1 MKITIGNNKNINKA
15 AVTEASEE
23 VKAAS
28 EGKAELVKER
38 RLCRRIYSGG
48 YKKTIAE
55 FHGEPVFY
63 KTEDDEYREIDN
75 TLADSGD
82 CLEAARNSFRTR
94 FFKHAEGGKVLDV
107 DQAGH
112 TVELISLDAASRGC
126 VAENCSEKAR
136 GRARST
142 VVFRGISDNSD
153 LEYTVSADRVKENIV
168 INSRAEKYEYSFA
181 MNTSNLY
188 AAASED
194 GSCLELRR
202 RESAARQF
210 YIPSPIM
217 FDAAGAQSDA
227 AYYEVSEENAD
238 RLIIKVIA
246 DADWI
251 NAEDRVFP
259 VVIDPQ
265 IVVDNYYGGGV
276 YNNAD
281 LPNGERSI
289 FSYET
294 YCNDVKTSANGM
306 RIYYDASKIEEG
318 IINSKIYIDKSRIAS
333 RLLNGLNK
341 ATLELSLA
349 NNSKGNCFCVGH
361 QLFIEQTFE
370 TGNIVIDITNLFNE
384 FDKIVE
390 VQLENWFSRGIVT
403 NNDIKFHS
411 PVLRI
416 EADVDYYG
424 GEENVQPATKAIS
437 GAGGMEN
444 VVRLKDGDARPCFTS
459 LSADSFAIPLN
470 VTHIFTDEA
479 NSSPFGTGWRLNS
492 ERKLVKSDEDA
503 LSNTLFTYT
512 DEFGDQYQFIEK
524 YYYKEGGKKVF
535 VNKDDVYISLLGELT
550 DDAGH
555 KIQTC
560 QYCCGYTLV
569 SELDDFNGVEY
580 VEQRQDEQIQLENYV
595 NQYSQTLKNYVI
607 ADSKT
612 GDIIKRLGTPDIS
625 HYDSF
630 IKEVSYSDILVS
642 ESEAYQLQSMYLNL
656 QQLEKQITELE
667 ASIDSSSGDEQEQY
681 KQQKEEVS
689 AQNDLVEAQFNYIVS
704 QARNNLAYVKS
715 VFKDYFNKEAQLELL
730 YRQTPVN
737 YIKSEDGTISGFN
750 KYGDLV
756 LEADAYGNYIA
767 IDRDKDGLI
776 TEIYD
781 NKNTVLTFEYANGKL
796 ASITDSLGRKVS
808 YTYSGDMLVKAA
820 FADGGY
826 LNFGY
831 SYNRL
836 YNVQT
841 GEGSSTE
848 YRYDNI
854 MLKSITTRAKGT
866 ENSYMVVSDY
876 DFTYGADSTKVTDGE
891 GGSEEYTFL
900 ETGEVSSCTQRD
912 NAGNVTVTN
921 YSYSFDSG
929 KNKIVTEVT
938 QHNSDP
944 AVTVTRTY
952 NDIRQITSEITD
964 WQSISESVRVKTEV
978 QYSYDLNNRLTE
990 KKTCKY
996 VETNGETEQVVAR
1009 EKYSYNAQGMPVLT
1023 ESFIEGEEQTGGI
1036 NYEQKVYDDN
1046 GNVVKTISWNS
1057 LDSSSKF
1064 YSESEV
1070 AENGQVTA
1078 DKDETGAISAEYEY
1092 ISGSNVVNSIKYP
1105 NGGRLAYGRNPY
1117 NFAVTSVTQSTEEG
1131 EASTNDIVYKNGMHV
1146 EAKSGN
1152 TVISYT
1158 YDGKGRKK
1166 SYAIDG
1172 VQQATF
1178 SYGGYSES
1186 GGNITYGTSTQNLA
1200 DGTAIVTSK
1209 TGVADSEGEIKV
1221 TESVKA
1227 DGATIFSTL
1236 YNADG
1241 LTESVNDSISG
1252 TATYTYD
1259 SYKNVTKIAAATLT
1273 ENYTYNAYSEL
1284 TQKVL
1289 SGAVDQAYTYVYKD
1303 NAAHDLEYV
1312 GIDGY
1317 KFYPLSDV
1325 NGRNTGREIY
1335 SGENRIAA
1343 EYITYRKA
1351 GDHATNMPA
1360 SVWFGTGKN
1369 IKESIKY
1376 KYDTC
1381 GNIAEI
1387 MQNGHL
1393 VARYKY
1399 DSLNRLIREDN
1410 KPMNKTVIFTYDTAG
1425 NITERCEYA
1434 YTSKDGEELTE
1445 LACTHY
1451 SYDYEGDRLVNY
1463 NGESVA
1469 YNVLGNPTS
1478 YRGNA
1483 IEWQY
1488 GTRLTKFG
1496 TTTFAYD
1503 GAGRRVSKGDISF
1516 TYDSNGRLIKQ
1527 SNGLEFIYDNS
1538 GVIGLKYGENTYFYR
1553 RDCQGNI
1560 IAILDS
1566 VGAVVVK
1573 YKYDAWG
1580 NHEAEVA
1587 SEDYVALA
1595 EINPFRYRGYY
1606 YDSETDLYFL
1616 QTRYYDPEVGRFIS
1630 RDSIEYADPETIC
1643 GLNLYAYCGN
1653 NPVMNVDPTGC
1664 SWMDTWWGKLLGW
1677 ITTAALVV
1685 GAVVM
1690 IGVVAAGVV
1699 ASGGLLGTVLVG
1711 AGVGILAGVGGS
1723 IATQG
1728 GLTNIGNINPWSVA
1742 LSGAIGGVIG
1752 AVSGAMSYGFSQIGK
1767 TIGQFVGF
1775 TLNNARHI
1783 GTGLK
1788 IANVFR
1794 LSASTLMKAGSFAGS
1809 ALGGFLGGMLVNN
1822 IANDIVAKN
1831 FGEQFVVD
1839 NPNYARSGLLKLFQW
1854 LNTFR

>member
-1 MKITIGNNKNINKA
+1 MATIYAANN
-15 AVTEASEE
+15 
-23 VKAAS
+23 
-28 EGKAELVKER
+28 
-38 RLCRRIYSGG
+38 
-48 YKKTIAE
+48 
-55 FHGEPVFY
+55 
-63 KTEDDEYREIDN
+63 
-75 TLADSGD
+75 
-82 CLEAARNSFRTR
+82 
-94 FFKHAEGGKVLDV
+94 VLF
-107 DQAGH
+107 
-112 TVELISLDAASRGC
+112 TS
-126 VAENCSEKAR
+126 ENCR
-136 GRARST
+136 G
-142 VVFRGISDNSD
+142 
-153 LEYTVSADRVKENIV
+153 
-168 INSRAEKYEYSFA
+168 
-181 MNTSNLY
+181 LY
-188 AAASED
+188 CTKNKTAA
-194 GSCLELRR
+194 
-202 RESAARQF
+202 AARQF

-265 IVVDNYYGGGV
+265 IVVDNYYGGNT
-276 YNNAD
+276 YSNSN
-281 LPNGERSI
+281 LYTGEKSI
-289 FSYET
+289 FTYET
-294 YCNDVKTSANGM
+294 YCNGKKIANALWLYHNGETTYDCKLVIDTKAIPERLLKNMKSATLS
-306 RIYYDASKIEEG
+306 IAVDK
-318 IINSKIYIDKSRIAS
+318 NSFGKFFAVNRSMYIDIKEH
-333 RLLNGLNK
+333 LEGLTFLFQN
-341 ATLELSLA
+341 LISLA
-349 NNSKGNCFCVGH
+349 DDEGKLV
-361 QLFIEQTFE
+361 LVFE
-370 TGNIVIDITNLFNE
+370 NIPNHGEESYKN
-384 FDKIVE
+384 
-390 VQLENWFSRGIVT
+390 
-403 NNDIKFHS
+403 IKLHS
-411 PVLRI
+411 PVLRV
-416 EADVDYYG
+416 ESNLDYYG
-424 GEENVQPATKAIS
+424 GEENIQPAIKTV
-437 GAGGMEN
+437 GGVDRMKN
-444 VVRLKDGDARPCFTS
+444 AVYLRDGDVKPYFTS
-459 LSADSFAIPLN
+459 LNADNFVLPFN
-470 VTHIFTDEA
+470 VTHIFTDA
-479 NSSPFGTGWRLNS
+479 AISSPFGNGWRLNL
-492 ERKLVKSDEDA
+492 EKKLFSTYSYIY
-503 LSNTLFTYT
+503 SNFTFT

-524 YYYKEGGKKVF
+524 YYYVENGKKVF
-535 VNKDDVYISLLGELT
+535 IDKSDVYISLQGELT
-550 DDAGH
+550 DDSGH
-555 KIQTC
+555 EIHTC
-560 QYCCGYTLV
+560 QYCNGYTLIP
-569 SELDDFNGVEY
+569 ELDDFKGVEY

-595 NQYSQTLKNYVI
+595 NQYSIALSNYVI
-607 ADSKT
+607 ANGHTGEIEDCVTDLSPNAVKDFLNPLG
-612 GDIIKRLGTPDIS
+612 GDILITK
-625 HYDSF
+625 
-630 IKEVSYSDILVS
+630 
-642 ESEAYQLQSMYLNL
+642 SEAYRLQSMYLDL
-656 QQLEKQITELE
+656 QQQDD
-667 ASIDSSSGDEQEQY
+667 ASEDSY
-681 KQQKEEVS
+681 KILK
-689 AQNDLVEAQFNYIVS
+689 AQFDLMVE

-715 VFKDYFNKEAQLELL
+715 VFKDYFNKEEQLELL

-737 YIKSEDGTISGFN
+737 YIKGEDGTISGFN

-781 NKNTVLTFEYANGKL
+781 DKNTVLTFEYANGKL

-841 GEGSSTE
+841 GEGSYTE

-876 DFTYGADSTKVTDGE
+876 DFTYGANSTKVTDGE

-929 KNKIVTEVT
+929 KNKIVTEAT
-938 QHNSDP
+938 QQNSDP

-952 NDIRQITSEITD
+952 NDIRQITSEVTD

-1046 GNVVKTISWNS
+1046 GNVVKTIAWNS

-1070 AENGQVTA
+1070 AENGQVLA
-1078 DKDETGAISAEYEY
+1078 DKDETGATSAEYEY

-1105 NGGRLAYGRNPY
+1105 NGGKLAYGRNPY
-1117 NFAVTSVTQSTEEG
+1117 NFAVTSVTQSTAEG
-1131 EASTNDIVYKNGMHV
+1131 EANTNDIVYKNGLAAEV
-1146 EAKSGN
+1146 KSGN
-1152 TVISYT
+1152 TAISYT

-1172 VQQATF
+1172 VQQATY

-1209 TGVADSEGEIKV
+1209 TGVADSAGRVKV

-1227 DGATIFSTL
+1227 DGTTIFSTL
-1236 YNADG
+1236 YNEDG
-1241 LTESVNDSISG
+1241 LTEQVTDGVSG
-1252 TATYTYD
+1252 VTSYTYD
-1259 SYKNVTKIAAATLT
+1259 SYKNVTKITAATLT
-1273 ENYTYNAYSEL
+1273 ESYTYNGNAEL
-1284 TQKVL
+1284 TQKTL
-1289 SGAVDQAYTYVYKD
+1289 SGAVDQAYSYAYKD
-1303 NAAHDLEYV
+1303 NAAHNLEYV
-1312 GIDGY
+1312 GMGNY
-1317 KFYPLSDV
+1317 KFYPLTDV

-1335 SGENRIAA
+1335 SGENKLAA
-1343 EYITYRKA
+1343 EYITYRKV

-1360 SVWFGTGKN
+1360 SVWFASGSA

-1376 KYDTC
+1376 KYDSC

-1410 KPMNKTVIFTYDTAG
+1410 KPMDKTVLFTYDTAG

-1434 YTSKDGEELTE
+1434 YTSKDGEELSE

-1463 NGESVA
+1463 NGESIV
-1469 YNVLGNPTS
+1469 YNVLGNPTT

-1483 IEWQY
+1483 TEWQY

-1503 GAGRRVSKGDISF
+1503 GAGRRISKGNISF

-1538 GVIGLKYGENTYFYR
+1538 GVIGLKYNNAQYFYR

-1560 IAILDS
+1560 IALIDNS
-1566 VGAVVVK
+1566 GAVVVE

-1587 SEDYVALA
+1587 NEDYVTLA
-1595 EINPFRYRGYY
+1595 EINPYRYRGYY

-1616 QTRYYDPEVGRFIS
+1616 QTRYYDPVVGRFIS
-1630 RDSIEYADPETIC
+1630 RDSIEYADPEIIC

-1653 NPVMNVDPTGC
+1653 NPVMATDPTGRAE
-1664 SWMDTWWGKLLGW
+1664 WWEWLVAG
-1677 ITTAALVV
+1677 IVIIASAVAAVFTAGTSLVV
-1685 GAVVM
+1685 AGAF
-1690 IGVVAAGVV
+1690 AGI
-1699 ASGGLLGTVLVG
+1699 AFGGTLSIVNQLVTTGDFNLNQFAIDALGG
-1711 AGVGILAGVGGS
+1711 
-1723 IATQG
+1723 
-1728 GLTNIGNINPWSVA
+1728 A
-1742 LSGAIGGVIG
+1742 LSGALAATGIGVLGQIVGNITFSLGTNLLYSGLTG
-1752 AVSGAMSYGFSQIGK
+1752 AKLTWQSITESFVVGLVSGLAGWNGAQYIGK
-1767 TIGQFVGF
+1767 AMVS
-1775 TLNNARHI
+1775 LAEKYMV
-1783 GTGLK
+1783 K
-1788 IANVFR
+1788 ILSNGKLVAA
-1794 LSASTLMKAGSFAGS
+1794 LSASSLASLTNTLVKA
-1809 ALGGFLGGMLVNN
+1809 
-1822 IANDIVAKN
+1822 IW
-1831 FGEQFVVD
+1831 
-1839 NPNYARSGLLKLFQW
+1839 QW
-1854 LNTFR
+1854 IKKRISV

>member
-28 EGKAELVKER
+28 EGKTELVKER

-48 YKKTIAE
+48 YKKTIAD

-63 KTEDDEYREIDN
+63 KTEDGGYREIDN

-107 DQAGH
+107 DQDGH

-136 GRARST
+136 ERTRST

-715 VFKDYFNKEAQLELL
+715 VFKDYFNKEEQLELL

-737 YIKSEDGTISGFN
+737 YIKGEDGTISGFN

-781 NKNTVLTFEYANGKL
+781 DKNTVLTFEYANGKL

-820 FADGGY
+820 FADGSY
-826 LNFGY
+826 LSFGY

-866 ENSYMVVSDY
+866 ENSYTVVSDY
-876 DFTYGADSTKVTDGE
+876 DFTYGTDSTKVTDGE

-912 NAGNVTVTN
+912 NAGNVIVTN

-938 QHNSDP
+938 QQNSDP

-952 NDIRQITSEITD
+952 NDIRQITSEVTD

-996 VETNGETEQVVAR
+996 VETNGETEEVVAR

-1131 EASTNDIVYKNGMHV
+1131 EANTNDIVYKNGMPV
-1146 EAKSGN
+1146 EVKSGS

-1172 VQQATF
+1172 VQQATY
-1178 SYGGYSES
+1178 SYTDYSES
-1186 GGNITYGTSTQNLA
+1186 GGNITYGTATQTLA

-1209 TGVADSEGEIKV
+1209 TGTADGNGGVKV

-1227 DGATIFSTL
+1227 DGTTIFSTL
-1236 YNADG
+1236 YNEDG
-1241 LTESVNDSISG
+1241 LAEQVTDGISG
-1252 TATYTYD
+1252 VTSYTYD
-1259 SYKNVTKIAAATLT
+1259 NYKNVTKITAATIT

-1284 TQKVL
+1284 TQKSL
-1289 SGAVDQAYTYVYKD
+1289 TGAVDQAYTYAYKD
-1303 NAAHDLEYV
+1303 NSARDLEYV

-1343 EYITYRKA
+1343 EYISYRKV

-1360 SVWFGTGKN
+1360 SIWFASGTS
-1369 IKESIKY
+1369 IKDSIKY
-1376 KYDTC
+1376 KYDSC

-1434 YTSKDGEELTE
+1434 FTSKEGEALEE
-1445 LACTHY
+1445 LACTHH
-1451 SYDYEGDRLVNY
+1451 SYDYEGDRLISY
-1463 NGESVA
+1463 NGESIA

-1483 IEWQY
+1483 TEWQY
-1488 GTRLTKFG
+1488 GNRLTKYG

-1503 GAGRRVSKGDISF
+1503 GAGRRVSKGSITF
-1516 TYDSNGRLIKQ
+1516 TYDSAGNLIKQ
-1527 SNGLEFIYDNS
+1527 SDGLEFVYDNS
-1538 GVIGLKYGENTYFYR
+1538 GVIGVKYNGNTYFYR

-1560 IAILDS
+1560 IAILDNN
-1566 VGAVVVK
+1566 GAVVVE

-1587 SEDYVALA
+1587 SEEYVTLA
-1595 EINPFRYRGYY
+1595 NLNPFRYRGYY

-1616 QTRYYDPEVGRFIS
+1616 QTRYYDPVVGRFIS

-1653 NPVMNVDPTGC
+1653 NPVMATDPTGRAE
-1664 SWMDTWWGKLLGW
+1664 WWEWLVAGIVIIASAVAAAFTAGTSLVVAGAFAGIAIVGTFSIVNQL
-1677 ITTAALVV
+1677 ITTGDFNLNRFALD
-1685 GAVVM
+1685 AL
-1690 IGVVAAGVV
+1690 
-1699 ASGGLLGTVLVG
+1699 GG
-1711 AGVGILAGVGGS
+1711 
-1723 IATQG
+1723 
-1728 GLTNIGNINPWSVA
+1728 A
-1742 LSGAIGGVIG
+1742 LSGALAATGIGILGQIAGNVAINAGGSVIYSLASGEHLTIETAINSIVNGIIGG
-1752 AVSGAMSYGFSQIGK
+1752 AVGGRGVKFIKGIPSLIALFQNSINAMSK
-1767 TIGQFVGF
+1767 LLT
-1775 TLNNARHI
+1775 A
-1783 GTGLK
+1783 
-1788 IANVFR
+1788 
-1794 LSASTLMKAGSFAGS
+1794 
-1809 ALGGFLGGMLVNN
+1809 
-1822 IANDIVAKN
+1822 IV
-1831 FGEQFVVD
+1831 
-1839 NPNYARSGLLKLFQW
+1839 RSGFGVTVY
-1854 LNTFR
+1854 TFLENLIKPYFKK

>member
-28 EGKAELVKER
+28 EGKTELVKER

-48 YKKTIAE
+48 YKKTIAD

-63 KTEDDEYREIDN
+63 KTEDGGYREIDN

-107 DQAGH
+107 DQDGH

-136 GRARST
+136 ERTRST

-715 VFKDYFNKEAQLELL
+715 VFKDYFNKEEQLELL

-737 YIKSEDGTISGFN
+737 YIKGEDGTISGFN

-781 NKNTVLTFEYANGKL
+781 DKNTVLTFEYANGKL

-820 FADGGY
+820 FADGSY
-826 LNFGY
+826 LSFGY

-866 ENSYMVVSDY
+866 ENSYTVVSDY
-876 DFTYGADSTKVTDGE
+876 DFTYGTDSTKVTDGE

-912 NAGNVTVTN
+912 NAGNVIVTN

-938 QHNSDP
+938 QQNSDP

-952 NDIRQITSEITD
+952 NDIRQITSEVTD

-996 VETNGETEQVVAR
+996 VETNGETEEVVAR

-1131 EASTNDIVYKNGMHV
+1131 EANTNDIVYKNGMPV
-1146 EAKSGN
+1146 EVKSGS

-1172 VQQATF
+1172 VQQATY

-1209 TGVADSEGEIKV
+1209 TGVADSAGRVKV

-1227 DGATIFSTL
+1227 DGTTIFSTL
-1236 YNADG
+1236 YNEDG
-1241 LTESVNDSISG
+1241 LTEQVTDGVSG
-1252 TATYTYD
+1252 VTSYTYD
-1259 SYKNVTKIAAATLT
+1259 SYKNVTKITAATLT
-1273 ENYTYNAYSEL
+1273 ESYTYNGNAEL
-1284 TQKVL
+1284 TQKTL
-1289 SGAVDQAYTYVYKD
+1289 SGAVDQAYSYAYKD
-1303 NAAHDLEYV
+1303 NAAHNLEYV
-1312 GIDGY
+1312 GMGNY
-1317 KFYPLSDV
+1317 KFYPLTDV

-1335 SGENRIAA
+1335 SGENKLAA
-1343 EYITYRKA
+1343 EYITYRKV

-1360 SVWFGTGKN
+1360 SVWFASGSA

-1376 KYDTC
+1376 KYDSC

-1410 KPMNKTVIFTYDTAG
+1410 KPMDKTVLFTYDTAG

-1434 YTSKDGEELTE
+1434 YTSKDGEELSE

-1463 NGESVA
+1463 NGESIV
-1469 YNVLGNPTS
+1469 YNVLGNPTT

-1483 IEWQY
+1483 TEWQY

-1503 GAGRRVSKGDISF
+1503 GAGRRVSKGNISF
-1516 TYDSNGRLIKQ
+1516 TYDSNGRLLKQ
-1527 SNGLEFIYDNS
+1527 SNGLEFLYDNS
-1538 GVIGLKYGENTYFYR
+1538 GVIGVKYNGNTYFYR

-1560 IAILDS
+1560 IAILDNN
-1566 VGAVVVK
+1566 GAVVVE

-1587 SEDYVALA
+1587 SEEYVTLA
-1595 EINPFRYRGYY
+1595 NLNPFRYRGYY

-1616 QTRYYDPEVGRFIS
+1616 QTRYYDPVVGRFIS

-1653 NPVMNVDPTGC
+1653 NPVMATDPTGRAE
-1664 SWMDTWWGKLLGW
+1664 WWEWLVAG
-1677 ITTAALVV
+1677 IVIIASAVAAVFTAGTSLVV
-1685 GAVVM
+1685 AGAF
-1690 IGVVAAGVV
+1690 AGI
-1699 ASGGLLGTVLVG
+1699 AFGGTLSIVNQLVTTGDFNLNQFAIDALGG
-1711 AGVGILAGVGGS
+1711 
-1723 IATQG
+1723 
-1728 GLTNIGNINPWSVA
+1728 A
-1742 LSGAIGGVIG
+1742 LSGALAATGIGVLGQIVGNITFSLGTNLLYSGLTG
-1752 AVSGAMSYGFSQIGK
+1752 AKLTWQSITESFVVGLVSGLAGWNGAQYIGK
-1767 TIGQFVGF
+1767 AMVS
-1775 TLNNARHI
+1775 LAEKYMV
-1783 GTGLK
+1783 K
-1788 IANVFR
+1788 ILSNGKLVAA
-1794 LSASTLMKAGSFAGS
+1794 LSASSLASLTNTLVKA
-1809 ALGGFLGGMLVNN
+1809 
-1822 IANDIVAKN
+1822 IW
-1831 FGEQFVVD
+1831 
-1839 NPNYARSGLLKLFQW
+1839 QW
-1854 LNTFR
+1854 IKKRISV

>member
-15 AVTEASEE
+15 AVTEASGE

-75 TLADSGD
+75 TLADSGN

-107 DQAGH
+107 DQDGH

-136 GRARST
+136 ERTRST

-479 NSSPFGTGWRLNS
+479 NSSPFGNGWRLNL
-492 ERKLVKSDEDA
+492 ERKLVKSDEDIV
-503 LSNTLFTYT
+503 SNTLFTYT
-512 DEFGDQYQFIEK
+512 DEFGDAYQFIEK
-524 YYYKEGGKKVF
+524 YYYIEEGKKVF
-535 VNKDDVYISLLGELT
+535 IDKDDVSISLLGELT

-569 SELDDFNGVEY
+569 SELDDFKGVEY

-595 NQYSQTLKNYVI
+595 NQYSQTLENYVTASAETGKDEHCMTELSPLAFDGLLELKRGNDLI
-607 ADSKT
+607 VSK
-612 GDIIKRLGTPDIS
+612 
-625 HYDSF
+625 
-630 IKEVSYSDILVS
+630 
-642 ESEAYQLQSMYLNL
+642 SEAYQLQSMYQNIQHLETQIELLN
-656 QQLEKQITELE
+656 KQIADCEDDYKSIYTEQR
-667 ASIDSSSGDEQEQY
+667 DELR
-681 KQQKEEVS
+681 QQK
-689 AQNDLVEAQFNYIVS
+689 
-704 QARNNLAYVKS
+704 NLAQKQFDHTVYQASSNLENVKS

-737 YIKSEDGTISGFN
+737 YIKGEDGTISGFN

-767 IDRDKDGLI
+767 IDRNKDGLI

-808 YTYSGDMLVKAA
+808 YTYNGGMLVKAA

-876 DFTYGADSTKVTDGE
+876 DFTYGANSTKVTDGE

-938 QHNSDP
+938 QQNSDP

-964 WQSISESVRVKTEV
+964 WQNISESVRVKTEV

-996 VETNGETEQVVAR
+996 VETNGETEEVVAR

-1036 NYEQKVYDDN
+1036 NYEQKVYGEN
-1046 GNVVKTISWNS
+1046 GNVVKTIAWNS

-1070 AENGQVTA
+1070 AENGQVLA
-1078 DKDETGAISAEYEY
+1078 DKDETGATSAEYEY

-1105 NGGRLAYGRNPY
+1105 NGGKLSYGRNPY
-1117 NFAVTSVTQSTEEG
+1117 NFAVTSVTQSTAEG
-1131 EASTNDIVYKNGMHV
+1131 EANTNDIVYKNGLAV
-1146 EAKSGN
+1146 EVKCGN
-1152 TVISYT
+1152 TAISYT

-1166 SYAIDG
+1166 SYAIEG
-1172 VQQATF
+1172 VQQATY

-1186 GGNITYGTSTQNLA
+1186 GGNITYGITTQNLA
-1200 DGTAIVTSK
+1200 DGTTIVTSK
-1209 TGVADSEGEIKV
+1209 TGVADSAGRVKV
-1221 TESVKA
+1221 TESIKA
-1227 DGATIFSTL
+1227 DGAIIFSTL

-1252 TATYTYD
+1252 TATYAYD
-1259 SYKNVTKIAAATLT
+1259 SYKNVTKIATATLT
-1273 ENYTYNAYSEL
+1273 ENYTYNEYGEL
-1284 TQKVL
+1284 TQKTL
-1289 SGAVDQAYTYVYKD
+1289 SGAVDRAYSYAYKD
-1303 NAAHDLEYV
+1303 NAARDLEYV

-1325 NGRNTGREIY
+1325 NGRHTGREIVN
-1335 SGENRIAA
+1335 GTAKIAG
-1343 EYITYRKA
+1343 EYITYRKV

-1360 SVWFGTGKN
+1360 SVWFASGSA

-1376 KYDTC
+1376 RYDSC
-1381 GNIAEI
+1381 GNICEI
-1387 MQNGHL
+1387 TQNGHL

-1399 DSLNRLIREDN
+1399 DSLNRLVREDN
-1410 KPMNKTVIFTYDTAG
+1410 KPMDKTVIFTYNTAG

-1434 YTSKDGEELTE
+1434 FTSREGEELTE

-1503 GAGRRVSKGDISF
+1503 GAGRRISKGNISF

-1538 GVIGLKYGENTYFYR
+1538 GVIGLKYSGNTYFYR
-1553 RDCQGNI
+1553 RDAQGNI
-1560 IAILDS
+1560 IALIDNN
-1566 VGAVVVK
+1566 GAIVVE

-1580 NHEAEVA
+1580 NHEAVVA
-1587 SEDYVALA
+1587 DGNYVTLA
-1595 EINPFRYRGYY
+1595 NLNPFRYRGYY
-1606 YDSETDLYFL
+1606 YDSETGLYFL
-1616 QTRYYDPEVGRFIS
+1616 QTRYYDPETGRFIS
-1630 RDSIEYADPETIC
+1630 RDSIKYADPETIC

-1653 NPVMNVDPTGC
+1653 NPVMFTD
-1664 SWMDTWWGKLLGW
+1664 
-1677 ITTAALVV
+1677 
-1685 GAVVM
+1685 
-1690 IGVVAAGVV
+1690 
-1699 ASGGLLGTVLVG
+1699 LLGTSWSSFWNGVKNFFTKDIPNFFTKTIPDFFTKTIPDFFKNTVWNDWIVNKLWNQFIVGTVWEKGLVPAWEWLNGDSWYQILIKNIVISTASTALG
-1711 AGVGILAGVGGS
+1711 AVIGSAFGPVGTVAGAVIGIL
-1723 IATQG
+1723 
-1728 GLTNIGNINPWSVA
+1728 
-1742 LSGAIGGVIG
+1742 
-1752 AVSGAMSYGFSQIGK
+1752 
-1767 TIGQFVGF
+1767 
-1775 TLNNARHI
+1775 
-1783 GTGLK
+1783 
-1788 IANVFR
+1788 
-1794 LSASTLMKAGSFAGS
+1794 
-1809 ALGGFLGGMLVNN
+1809 
-1822 IANDIVAKN
+1822 
-1831 FGEQFVVD
+1831 
-1839 NPNYARSGLLKLFQW
+1839 SGLIVGTVWDYFNLGF
-1854 LNTFR
+1854 NT

>member
-28 EGKAELVKER
+28 EGKTELVKER

-48 YKKTIAE
+48 YKKTIAD

-63 KTEDDEYREIDN
+63 KTEDGGYREIDN

-107 DQAGH
+107 DQDGH

-136 GRARST
+136 ERTRST

-715 VFKDYFNKEAQLELL
+715 VFKDYFNKEEQLELL

-737 YIKSEDGTISGFN
+737 YIKGEDGTISGFN

-781 NKNTVLTFEYANGKL
+781 DKNTVLTFEYANGKL

-820 FADGGY
+820 FADGSY
-826 LNFGY
+826 LSFGY

-929 KNKIVTEVT
+929 KNKIVTEAT
-938 QHNSDP
+938 QQNSDP

-952 NDIRQITSEITD
+952 NDIRQITSEATD

-996 VETNGETEQVVAR
+996 VETNGETEEVVAR

-1131 EASTNDIVYKNGMHV
+1131 EANTNDIVYKNGMPV
-1146 EAKSGN
+1146 EVKSGS

-1172 VQQATF
+1172 VQQATY

-1209 TGVADSEGEIKV
+1209 TGVADSAGRVKV

-1227 DGATIFSTL
+1227 DGTTIFSTL
-1236 YNADG
+1236 YNEDG
-1241 LTESVNDSISG
+1241 LTEQVTDGVSG
-1252 TATYTYD
+1252 VTSYTYD
-1259 SYKNVTKIAAATLT
+1259 SYKNVTKITAATLT
-1273 ENYTYNAYSEL
+1273 ESYTYNGNAEL
-1284 TQKVL
+1284 TQKTL
-1289 SGAVDQAYTYVYKD
+1289 SGAVDQAYSYAYKD
-1303 NAAHDLEYV
+1303 NAAHNLEYV
-1312 GIDGY
+1312 GMGNY
-1317 KFYPLSDV
+1317 KFYPLTDV

-1335 SGENRIAA
+1335 SGENKLAA
-1343 EYITYRKA
+1343 EYITYRKV

-1360 SVWFGTGKN
+1360 SVWFASGSA

-1376 KYDTC
+1376 KYDSC

-1410 KPMNKTVIFTYDTAG
+1410 KPMDKTVLFTYDTAG

-1434 YTSKDGEELTE
+1434 YTSKDGEELSE

-1463 NGESVA
+1463 NGESIV
-1469 YNVLGNPTS
+1469 YNVLGNPTT

-1483 IEWQY
+1483 TEWQY

-1503 GAGRRVSKGDISF
+1503 GAGRRVSKGNISF
-1516 TYDSNGRLIKQ
+1516 TYDSNGRLLKQ
-1527 SNGLEFIYDNS
+1527 SNGLEFLYDNS
-1538 GVIGLKYGENTYFYR
+1538 GVIGVKYNGNTYFYR

-1560 IAILDS
+1560 IALIDNS
-1566 VGAVVVK
+1566 GAVVVE

-1587 SEDYVALA
+1587 NEDYVTLA
-1595 EINPFRYRGYY
+1595 EINPYRYRGYY

-1616 QTRYYDPEVGRFIS
+1616 QTRYYDPVVGRFIS

-1653 NPVMNVDPTGC
+1653 NPVMATDPTGRAE
-1664 SWMDTWWGKLLGW
+1664 WWEWLVAG
-1677 ITTAALVV
+1677 IVIIASAVAAVFTAGTSLVV
-1685 GAVVM
+1685 AGAF
-1690 IGVVAAGVV
+1690 AGI
-1699 ASGGLLGTVLVG
+1699 AFGGTLSIVNQLVTTGDFNLNQFAIDALGG
-1711 AGVGILAGVGGS
+1711 
-1723 IATQG
+1723 
-1728 GLTNIGNINPWSVA
+1728 A
-1742 LSGAIGGVIG
+1742 LSGALAATGIGVLGQIVGNITFSLGTNLLYSGLTG
-1752 AVSGAMSYGFSQIGK
+1752 AKLTWQSITESFVVGLVSGLAGWNGAQYIGK
-1767 TIGQFVGF
+1767 AMVS
-1775 TLNNARHI
+1775 LAEKYMV
-1783 GTGLK
+1783 K
-1788 IANVFR
+1788 ILSNGKLVAA
-1794 LSASTLMKAGSFAGS
+1794 LSASSLASLTNTLVKA
-1809 ALGGFLGGMLVNN
+1809 
-1822 IANDIVAKN
+1822 IW
-1831 FGEQFVVD
+1831 
-1839 NPNYARSGLLKLFQW
+1839 QW
-1854 LNTFR
+1854 IKKRISV

>member
-28 EGKAELVKER
+28 EGKTELVKER

-48 YKKTIAE
+48 YKKTIAD

-63 KTEDDEYREIDN
+63 KTEDGGYREIDN

-107 DQAGH
+107 DQDGH

-136 GRARST
+136 ERTRST

-715 VFKDYFNKEAQLELL
+715 VFKDYFNKEEQLELL

-737 YIKSEDGTISGFN
+737 YIKGEDGTISGFN

-781 NKNTVLTFEYANGKL
+781 DKNTVLTFEYANGKL

-820 FADGGY
+820 FADGSY
-826 LNFGY
+826 LSFGY

-912 NAGNVTVTN
+912 NAGNVIVTN

-938 QHNSDP
+938 QQNSDP

-952 NDIRQITSEITD
+952 NDIRQITSEVTD

-996 VETNGETEQVVAR
+996 VETNGETEEVVAR

-1131 EASTNDIVYKNGMHV
+1131 EANTNDIVYKNGMPV
-1146 EAKSGN
+1146 EVKSGS

-1172 VQQATF
+1172 VQQATY

-1209 TGVADSEGEIKV
+1209 TGVADSAGRVKV

-1227 DGATIFSTL
+1227 DGTTIFSTL
-1236 YNADG
+1236 YNEDG
-1241 LTESVNDSISG
+1241 LTEQVTDGVSG
-1252 TATYTYD
+1252 VTSYTYD
-1259 SYKNVTKIAAATLT
+1259 SYKNVTKITAATLT
-1273 ENYTYNAYSEL
+1273 ESYTYNGNAEL
-1284 TQKVL
+1284 TQKTL
-1289 SGAVDQAYTYVYKD
+1289 SGAVDQAYSYAYKD
-1303 NAAHDLEYV
+1303 NAAHNLEYV
-1312 GIDGY
+1312 GMGNY
-1317 KFYPLSDV
+1317 KFYPLTDV

-1335 SGENRIAA
+1335 SGENKLAA
-1343 EYITYRKA
+1343 EYITYRKV

-1360 SVWFGTGKN
+1360 SVWFASGSA

-1376 KYDTC
+1376 KYDSC

-1399 DSLNRLIREDN
+1399 DSLNRLVREDN

-1434 YTSKDGEELTE
+1434 YTSKDGEELSE

-1451 SYDYEGDRLVNY
+1451 SYDYEGDRLVSY
-1463 NGESVA
+1463 NGESIV

-1483 IEWQY
+1483 VEWQY
-1488 GTRLTKFG
+1488 GNRLTKYG

-1503 GAGRRVSKGDISF
+1503 GAGRRVSKGSITF
-1516 TYDSNGRLIKQ
+1516 TYDSAGNLIKQ
-1527 SNGLEFIYDNS
+1527 SDGLEFVYDNS
-1538 GVIGLKYGENTYFYR
+1538 GVIGVKYNGNTYFYR

-1560 IAILDS
+1560 IAILDNN
-1566 VGAVVVK
+1566 GAVVVE

-1587 SEDYVALA
+1587 SEEYVTLA
-1595 EINPFRYRGYY
+1595 NLNPFRYRGYY

-1616 QTRYYDPEVGRFIS
+1616 QTRYYDPVVGRFIS

-1653 NPVMNVDPTGC
+1653 NPVMATDPTGRAE
-1664 SWMDTWWGKLLGW
+1664 WWEWLVAG
-1677 ITTAALVV
+1677 IVIIASAVAAVFTAGTSLVV
-1685 GAVVM
+1685 AGAF
-1690 IGVVAAGVV
+1690 AGI
-1699 ASGGLLGTVLVG
+1699 AFGGTLSIVNQLVTTGDFNLNQFAIDALGG
-1711 AGVGILAGVGGS
+1711 
-1723 IATQG
+1723 
-1728 GLTNIGNINPWSVA
+1728 A
-1742 LSGAIGGVIG
+1742 LSGALAATGIGVLGQIVGNITFSLGTNLLYSGLTG
-1752 AVSGAMSYGFSQIGK
+1752 AKLTWQSITESFVVGLVSGLAGWNGAQYIGK
-1767 TIGQFVGF
+1767 AMVS
-1775 TLNNARHI
+1775 LAEKYMV
-1783 GTGLK
+1783 K
-1788 IANVFR
+1788 ILSNGKLVAA
-1794 LSASTLMKAGSFAGS
+1794 LSASSLASLTNTLVKA
-1809 ALGGFLGGMLVNN
+1809 
-1822 IANDIVAKN
+1822 IW
-1831 FGEQFVVD
+1831 
-1839 NPNYARSGLLKLFQW
+1839 QW
-1854 LNTFR
+1854 IKKRISV

>member
-1 MKITIGNNKNINKA
+1 
-15 AVTEASEE
+15 
-23 VKAAS
+23 
-28 EGKAELVKER
+28 
-38 RLCRRIYSGG
+38 
-48 YKKTIAE
+48 
-55 FHGEPVFY
+55 
-63 KTEDDEYREIDN
+63 
-75 TLADSGD
+75 
-82 CLEAARNSFRTR
+82 
-94 FFKHAEGGKVLDV
+94 
-107 DQAGH
+107 
-112 TVELISLDAASRGC
+112 
-126 VAENCSEKAR
+126 
-136 GRARST
+136 
-142 VVFRGISDNSD
+142 
-153 LEYTVSADRVKENIV
+153 
-168 INSRAEKYEYSFA
+168 
-181 MNTSNLY
+181 
-188 AAASED
+188 
-194 GSCLELRR
+194 
-202 RESAARQF
+202 
-210 YIPSPIM
+210 
-217 FDAAGAQSDA
+217 
-227 AYYEVSEENAD
+227 
-238 RLIIKVIA
+238 
-246 DADWI
+246 
-251 NAEDRVFP
+251 
-259 VVIDPQ
+259 
-265 IVVDNYYGGGV
+265 
-276 YNNAD
+276 
-281 LPNGERSI
+281 
-289 FSYET
+289 
-294 YCNDVKTSANGM
+294 
-306 RIYYDASKIEEG
+306 
-318 IINSKIYIDKSRIAS
+318 
-333 RLLNGLNK
+333 
-341 ATLELSLA
+341 
-349 NNSKGNCFCVGH
+349 
-361 QLFIEQTFE
+361 
-370 TGNIVIDITNLFNE
+370 
-384 FDKIVE
+384 
-390 VQLENWFSRGIVT
+390 
-403 NNDIKFHS
+403 
-411 PVLRI
+411 
-416 EADVDYYG
+416 
-424 GEENVQPATKAIS
+424 
-437 GAGGMEN
+437 
-444 VVRLKDGDARPCFTS
+444 
-459 LSADSFAIPLN
+459 
-470 VTHIFTDEA
+470 
-479 NSSPFGTGWRLNS
+479 
-492 ERKLVKSDEDA
+492 
-503 LSNTLFTYT
+503 
-512 DEFGDQYQFIEK
+512 
-524 YYYKEGGKKVF
+524 
-535 VNKDDVYISLLGELT
+535 
-550 DDAGH
+550 
-555 KIQTC
+555 
-560 QYCCGYTLV
+560 
-569 SELDDFNGVEY
+569 
-580 VEQRQDEQIQLENYV
+580 
-595 NQYSQTLKNYVI
+595 
-607 ADSKT
+607 
-612 GDIIKRLGTPDIS
+612 
-625 HYDSF
+625 
-630 IKEVSYSDILVS
+630 
-642 ESEAYQLQSMYLNL
+642 
-656 QQLEKQITELE
+656 
-667 ASIDSSSGDEQEQY
+667 
-681 KQQKEEVS
+681 
-689 AQNDLVEAQFNYIVS
+689 
-704 QARNNLAYVKS
+704 
-715 VFKDYFNKEAQLELL
+715 
-730 YRQTPVN
+730 
-737 YIKSEDGTISGFN
+737 
-750 KYGDLV
+750 
-756 LEADAYGNYIA
+756 
-767 IDRDKDGLI
+767 
-776 TEIYD
+776 
-781 NKNTVLTFEYANGKL
+781 
-796 ASITDSLGRKVS
+796 
-808 YTYSGDMLVKAA
+808 MLVKAA
-820 FADGGY
+820 FADGSY
-826 LNFGY
+826 LSFGY

-912 NAGNVTVTN
+912 NAGNVIVTN

-938 QHNSDP
+938 QQNSDP

-964 WQSISESVRVKTEV
+964 WQNISESTRVKTETE
-978 QYSYDLNNRLTE
+978 YLYDLNNRLTG
-990 KKTCKY
+990 KKTCRY
-996 VETNGETEQVVAR
+996 VENNGETKEIVAR
-1009 EKYSYNAQGMPVLT
+1009 EKYGYNAQGMPVLT
-1023 ESFIEGEEQTGGI
+1023 ESYIEGEEQTGGI

-1070 AENGQVTA
+1070 GENGQVLA
-1078 DKDETGAISAEYEY
+1078 DKDETGATSAEYEY
-1092 ISGSNVVNSIKYP
+1092 IGGSNVLNSIKYP
-1105 NGGRLAYGRNPY
+1105 NGGKHAYGRNPY
-1117 NFAVTSVTQSTEEG
+1117 NFAVTSVTQSTAEG
-1131 EASTNDIVYKNGMHV
+1131 EANTNDIVYKNGMPV
-1146 EAKSGN
+1146 EVKSGN

-1172 VQQATF
+1172 VQQATY
-1178 SYGGYSES
+1178 SYTNYSKN
-1186 GGNITYGTSTQNLA
+1186 GNVIKYSVPKQTYA
-1200 DGTAIVTSK
+1200 DGTVIETER
-1209 TGVADSEGEIKV
+1209 TGIEETDGVRI
-1221 TESVKA
+1221 TESVKIN
-1227 DGATIFSTL
+1227 GAQVLGKF
-1236 YNADG
+1236 YHKNG
-1241 LTESVNDSISG
+1241 LTESVSDSVSG
-1252 TATYTYD
+1252 FVRYLYD
-1259 SYKNVTKIAAATLT
+1259 DYKNVTQVKTTKNSTTVLT
-1273 ENYTYNAYSEL
+1273 ENYTYNEYGEL
-1284 TQKVL
+1284 TQKTL
-1289 SGAVDQAYTYVYKD
+1289 SGAVDQAYSYAYKD

-1312 GIDGY
+1312 GMGDY

-1335 SGENRIAA
+1335 SGENKLAA
-1343 EYITYRKA
+1343 EYITYRKV

-1360 SVWFGTGKN
+1360 SIWFGTGKN
-1369 IKESIKY
+1369 IKDSIKY
-1376 KYDTC
+1376 KYDPC
-1381 GNIAEI
+1381 GNICEI

-1434 YTSKDGEELTE
+1434 FTSREGEELTE

-1483 IEWQY
+1483 TEWQY

-1496 TTTFAYD
+1496 DTTFTYD
-1503 GAGRRVSKGDISF
+1503 GAGRRVSKGNISF
-1516 TYDSNGRLIKQ
+1516 TYDSDGRLIKQ

-1538 GVIGLKYGENTYFYR
+1538 GVIGVKYNNAQYFYR

-1560 IAILDS
+1560 IAILDNN
-1566 VGAVVVK
+1566 GAVVVE

-1809 ALGGFLGGMLVNN
+1809 AFGGFLGGMLVNN

>member
-28 EGKAELVKER
+28 EGKTELVKER

-48 YKKTIAE
+48 YKKTIAD

-63 KTEDDEYREIDN
+63 KTEDGGYREIDN

-107 DQAGH
+107 DQDGH

-136 GRARST
+136 ERTRST

-715 VFKDYFNKEAQLELL
+715 VFKDYFNKEEQLELL

-737 YIKSEDGTISGFN
+737 YIKGEDGTISGFN

-781 NKNTVLTFEYANGKL
+781 DKNTVLTFEYANGKL

-820 FADGGY
+820 FADGSY
-826 LNFGY
+826 LSFGY

-866 ENSYMVVSDY
+866 ENSYTVVSDY
-876 DFTYGADSTKVTDGE
+876 DFTYGTDSTKVTDGE

-929 KNKIVTEVT
+929 KNKIVTEAT
-938 QHNSDP
+938 QQNSDP

-952 NDIRQITSEITD
+952 NDIRQITSEATD

-996 VETNGETEQVVAR
+996 VETNGETEEVVAR

-1131 EASTNDIVYKNGMHV
+1131 EANTNDIVYKNGMPV
-1146 EAKSGN
+1146 EVKSGS

-1172 VQQATF
+1172 VQQATY

-1209 TGVADSEGEIKV
+1209 TGVADSAGRVKV

-1227 DGATIFSTL
+1227 DGTTIFSTL
-1236 YNADG
+1236 YNEDG
-1241 LTESVNDSISG
+1241 LTEQVTDGVSG
-1252 TATYTYD
+1252 VTSYTYD
-1259 SYKNVTKIAAATLT
+1259 SYKNVTKITAATLT
-1273 ENYTYNAYSEL
+1273 ESYTYNGNAEL
-1284 TQKVL
+1284 TQKTL
-1289 SGAVDQAYTYVYKD
+1289 SGAVDQAYSYAYKD
-1303 NAAHDLEYV
+1303 NAAHNLEYV
-1312 GIDGY
+1312 GMGNY
-1317 KFYPLSDV
+1317 KFYPLTDV

-1335 SGENRIAA
+1335 SGENKLAA
-1343 EYITYRKA
+1343 EYITYRKV

-1360 SVWFGTGKN
+1360 SVWFASGSA

-1376 KYDTC
+1376 KYDSC

-1399 DSLNRLIREDN
+1399 DSLNRLVREDN

-1434 YTSKDGEELTE
+1434 YTSKDGEELSE

-1463 NGESVA
+1463 NGESIV
-1469 YNVLGNPTS
+1469 YNVLGNPTT

-1483 IEWQY
+1483 TEWQY

-1503 GAGRRVSKGDISF
+1503 GAGRRVSKGNISF
-1516 TYDSNGRLIKQ
+1516 TYDSNGRLLKQ
-1527 SNGLEFIYDNS
+1527 SNGLEFLYDNS
-1538 GVIGLKYGENTYFYR
+1538 GVIGVKYNGNTYFYR

-1560 IAILDS
+1560 IAILDNN
-1566 VGAVVVK
+1566 GAVVVE

-1587 SEDYVALA
+1587 SEEYVTLA
-1595 EINPFRYRGYY
+1595 NLNPFRYRGYY

-1616 QTRYYDPEVGRFIS
+1616 QTRYYDPVVGRFIS

-1653 NPVMNVDPTGC
+1653 NPVMATDPTGRAE
-1664 SWMDTWWGKLLGW
+1664 WWEWLVAG
-1677 ITTAALVV
+1677 IVIIASAVAAVFTAGTSLVV
-1685 GAVVM
+1685 AGAF
-1690 IGVVAAGVV
+1690 AGI
-1699 ASGGLLGTVLVG
+1699 AFGGTLSIVNQLVTTGDFNLNQFAIDALGG
-1711 AGVGILAGVGGS
+1711 
-1723 IATQG
+1723 
-1728 GLTNIGNINPWSVA
+1728 A
-1742 LSGAIGGVIG
+1742 LSGALAATGIGVLGQIVGNITFSLGTNLLYSGLTG
-1752 AVSGAMSYGFSQIGK
+1752 AKLTWQSITESFVVGLVSGLAGWNGAQYIGK
-1767 TIGQFVGF
+1767 AMVS
-1775 TLNNARHI
+1775 LAEKYMV
-1783 GTGLK
+1783 K
-1788 IANVFR
+1788 ILSNGKLVAA
-1794 LSASTLMKAGSFAGS
+1794 LSASSLASLTNTLVKA
-1809 ALGGFLGGMLVNN
+1809 
-1822 IANDIVAKN
+1822 IW
-1831 FGEQFVVD
+1831 
-1839 NPNYARSGLLKLFQW
+1839 QW
-1854 LNTFR
+1854 IKKRISV

>member
-28 EGKAELVKER
+28 EGKTELVKER

-48 YKKTIAE
+48 YKKTIAD

-63 KTEDDEYREIDN
+63 KTEDGGYREIDN

-107 DQAGH
+107 DQDGH

-136 GRARST
+136 ERTRST

-715 VFKDYFNKEAQLELL
+715 VFKDYFNKEEQLELL

-737 YIKSEDGTISGFN
+737 YIKGEDGTISGFN

-781 NKNTVLTFEYANGKL
+781 DKNTVLTFEYANGKL

-820 FADGGY
+820 FADGSY
-826 LNFGY
+826 LSFGY

-912 NAGNVTVTN
+912 NAGNVIVTN

-938 QHNSDP
+938 QQNSDP

-952 NDIRQITSEITD
+952 NDIRQITSEVTD

-996 VETNGETEQVVAR
+996 VETNGETEEVVAR

-1070 AENGQVTA
+1070 AENGQVLA
-1078 DKDETGAISAEYEY
+1078 DKDETGATSAEYEY

-1105 NGGRLAYGRNPY
+1105 NGGKLAYGRNPY
-1117 NFAVTSVTQSTEEG
+1117 NFAVTSVTQSTAEG
-1131 EASTNDIVYKNGMHV
+1131 EANTNDIVYKNGLAAEV
-1146 EAKSGN
+1146 KSGN
-1152 TVISYT
+1152 TAISYT

-1172 VQQATF
+1172 VQQATY

-1209 TGVADSEGEIKV
+1209 TGVADSAGRVKV

-1227 DGATIFSTL
+1227 DGTTIFSTL
-1236 YNADG
+1236 YNEDG
-1241 LTESVNDSISG
+1241 LTEQVTDGVSG
-1252 TATYTYD
+1252 VTSYTYD
-1259 SYKNVTKIAAATLT
+1259 SYKNVTKITAATLT
-1273 ENYTYNAYSEL
+1273 ESYTYNGNAEL
-1284 TQKVL
+1284 TQKTL
-1289 SGAVDQAYTYVYKD
+1289 SGAVDQAYSYAYKD
-1303 NAAHDLEYV
+1303 NAAHNLEYV
-1312 GIDGY
+1312 GMGNY
-1317 KFYPLSDV
+1317 KFYPLTDV

-1335 SGENRIAA
+1335 SGENKLAA
-1343 EYITYRKA
+1343 EYITYRKV

-1360 SVWFGTGKN
+1360 SVWFASGSA

-1376 KYDTC
+1376 KYDSC

-1410 KPMNKTVIFTYDTAG
+1410 KPMDKTVLFTYDTAG

-1434 YTSKDGEELTE
+1434 YTSKDGEELSE

-1463 NGESVA
+1463 NGESIV
-1469 YNVLGNPTS
+1469 YNVLGNPTT

-1483 IEWQY
+1483 TEWQY

-1503 GAGRRVSKGDISF
+1503 GAGRRVSKGNISF
-1516 TYDSNGRLIKQ
+1516 TYDSNGRLLKQ
-1527 SNGLEFIYDNS
+1527 SNGLEFLYDNS
-1538 GVIGLKYGENTYFYR
+1538 GVIGVKYNGNTYFYR

-1560 IAILDS
+1560 IALIDNS
-1566 VGAVVVK
+1566 GAVVVE

-1587 SEDYVALA
+1587 NEDYVTLA
-1595 EINPFRYRGYY
+1595 EINPYRYRGYY

-1616 QTRYYDPEVGRFIS
+1616 QTRYYDPVVGRFIS

-1653 NPVMNVDPTGC
+1653 NPVMATDPTGRAE
-1664 SWMDTWWGKLLGW
+1664 WWEWLVAG
-1677 ITTAALVV
+1677 IVIIASAVAAVFTAGTSLVV
-1685 GAVVM
+1685 AGAF
-1690 IGVVAAGVV
+1690 AGI
-1699 ASGGLLGTVLVG
+1699 AFGGTLSIVNQLVTTGDFNLNQFAIDALGG
-1711 AGVGILAGVGGS
+1711 
-1723 IATQG
+1723 
-1728 GLTNIGNINPWSVA
+1728 A
-1742 LSGAIGGVIG
+1742 LSGALAATGIGVLGQIVGNITFSLGTNLLYSGLTG
-1752 AVSGAMSYGFSQIGK
+1752 AKLTWQSITESFVVGLVSGLAGWNGAQYIGK
-1767 TIGQFVGF
+1767 AMVS
-1775 TLNNARHI
+1775 LAEKYMV
-1783 GTGLK
+1783 K
-1788 IANVFR
+1788 ILSNGKLVAA
-1794 LSASTLMKAGSFAGS
+1794 LSASSLASLTNTLVKA
-1809 ALGGFLGGMLVNN
+1809 
-1822 IANDIVAKN
+1822 IW
-1831 FGEQFVVD
+1831 
-1839 NPNYARSGLLKLFQW
+1839 QW
-1854 LNTFR
+1854 IKKRISV